1 MTGEAS
7 IPTPRR
13 SLPALALAA
22 LVALSAAAAPGQEGG
37 PTLRREAPPPAADEL
52 RPEATFGDEVAVS
65 WILVPV
71 TVRNRRGRYV
81 EGLER
86 EDFRLRVDGREVDF
100 PDFEPRGEIPWSL
113 VFLQDL
119 SGSMANSGKLDSSVA
134 AIERFLDAA
143 KFGDEFALVSFAG
156 PTITVDVPFTD
167 DQEALRDA
175 LGRWE
180 AYGKTAIHD
189 AVALVPQL
197 SGESRNLK
205 RGVVLFTDGGDNAS
219 RLSAEQAAELVRR
232 AELPVY
238 VLGLESGNP
247 NAGSAERD
255 ETFRYADVL
264 NLLAT
269 STGGRY
275 FAIRRPGDLWDAYE
289 AIANELR
296 FQYVLGFE
304 TAARGTSRFRS
315 ISVTVKKRGTIVTS
329 RKGYRGT
336 RPAP

>member
-1 MTGEAS
+1 LAVLLTCATAGAAIAQETG
-7 IPTPRR
+7 
-13 SLPALALAA
+13 L
-22 LVALSAAAAPGQEGG
+22 
-37 PTLRREAPPPAADEL
+37 TLRRSSPPPAVDEP

-81 EGLER
+81 EGLEKK
-86 EDFRLRVDGREVDF
+86 DFRLRVDGREVDF

-119 SGSMANSGKLDSSVA
+119 SGSMANADKLASSMA
-134 AIERFLDAA
+134 AIQRFLDAA
-143 KFGDEFALVSFAG
+143 KYGDEFALVSFAG
-156 PTITVDVPFTD
+156 QTITVDVPFTD

-175 LGRWE
+175 LSRWE
-180 AYGKTAIHD
+180 AYGKTALHD

-197 SGESRNLK
+197 SGEGRNLK
-205 RGVVLFTDGGDNAS
+205 RGIVLFTDGGDNAS

-232 AELPVY
+232 SELPVY
-238 VLGLESGNP
+238 VLGLELGNP

-275 FAIRRPGDLWDAYE
+275 FAIRKPGDLWDAYE

-315 ISVTVKKRGTIVTS
+315 ISVTVSKRGTIATT